1 MTEHV
6 HNKLFAIL
14 ECVASEPY
22 GATASGVARQLNLRA
37 STARWHLRILARLG
51 VLERDETPSE
61 PERFRDGRF
70 SSNGVV
76 PVTYRISV
84 GWLLRLSTPHLATL
98 DMARETRAELAKS

>member
-1 MTEHV
+1 MTDHV
-6 HNKLFAIL
+6 HNKVFSIL

-22 GATASGVARQLNLRA
+22 GATAAGVARKLNLRA

-51 VLERDETPSE
+51 VLERDENPFE
-61 PERFRDGRF
+61 PGRRNDGRF

-84 GWLLRLSTPHLATL
+84 AWLLRLSTPHLATL
-98 DMARETRAELAKS
+98 DMARETRAELAKT